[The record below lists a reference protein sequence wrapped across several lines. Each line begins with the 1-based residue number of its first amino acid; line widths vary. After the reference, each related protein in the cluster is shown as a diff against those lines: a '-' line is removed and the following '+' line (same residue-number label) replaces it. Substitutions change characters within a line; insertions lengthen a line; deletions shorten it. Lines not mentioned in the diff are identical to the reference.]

1 MKTRLSII
9 STLAGLALIGGSV
22 RAADFVVD
30 TTHSDVGFKIAHLA
44 ISKVTGQ
51 FTEFDGTLS
60 LEAGKPET
68 LSVNGTVKTASID
81 TRNKK
86 RDDHLRNADFFD
98 AEKYPT
104 ITFKSTAVK
113 ALGGEKVQVTGDLTI
128 KDVTKAV
135 TLTGTVSKV
144 IKDPWGNT
152 KVGVSLNGNID
163 RTDFGLKWNKALET
177 GGLVVGTDVA
187 LSIEIEAAAKK

>member
-60 LEAGKPET
+60 LEPGKPET
-68 LSVNGTVKTASID
+68 LTVNGTVKTASID

-128 KDVTKAV
+128 KDVTKPV

-152 KVGVSLNGNID
+152 KVGVSLAGNID